1 MFKLKDLI
9 NEDDLGY
16 TTKKGKTIRAVH
28 KTSGKE
34 IVVIDNPASR
44 KRLKRMG
51 FNVVGETVTEKKEL
65 GGALINKIERLTD
78 VNNHNEARLVL
89 AKEMKLRILVKG
101 YESLIVLHTIFNQ
114 MNELMSARHKL
125 DKMLFAQAKRVYSD
139 YDQIYGSF

>member
-1 MFKLKDLI
+1 MIKLKNIL
-9 NEDDLGY
+9 
-16 TTKKGKTIRAVH
+16 
-28 KTSGKE
+28 
-34 IVVIDNPASR
+34 
-44 KRLKRMG
+44 
-51 FNVVGETVTEKKEL
+51 TEKKEL

-139 YDQIYGSF
+139 YDQIYGAF

>member
-139 YDQIYGSF
+139 YDQIYGAF

>member
-1 MFKLKDLI
+1 MIKLKNIL
-9 NEDDLGY
+9 
-16 TTKKGKTIRAVH
+16 
-28 KTSGKE
+28 
-34 IVVIDNPASR
+34 
-44 KRLKRMG
+44 
-51 FNVVGETVTEKKEL
+51 TEKKEL